1 MESMKKR
8 KFINLNEE
16 FEDDIEN
23 EDKYWTLQEVQK
35 YYEDLKKNKEYNAC
49 HSNFEEW
56 LKEQEQFKEIK
67 KYENQKIKKER

>member
-1 MESMKKR
+1 MEIMKKEER
-8 KFINLNEE
+8 KFINLGEE

-35 YYEDLKKNKEYNAC
+35 YYEDLKKNKEYNAS
-49 HSNFEEW
+49 HSNFEDW

-67 KYENQKIKKER
+67 KYEDQKIKK